1 MITEKEFLNDNWW
14 LVVARYP
21 VACDASIIEV
31 IKSDEDP
38 TLDSMYADELVEEC
52 VDSFSYLDE
61 FCYDEELDNL
71 EGYSEEEQYTDW
83 YEQQKEDIQLTS
95 ERINKN
101 IIDEYGLEL
110 LNNYASIQ
118 VNNNN
123 YCICNINSN

>member
-21 VACDASIIEV
+21 VACDASITEV

-38 TLDSMYADELVEEC
+38 TLDSLYAAELIEEC
-52 VDSFSYLDE
+52 FNSFSYLNSP
-61 FCYDEELDNL
+61 CYDEELD
-71 EGYSEEEQYTDW
+71 ESEDYSEEYNDW

>member
-21 VACDASIIEV
+21 VACDASITEV

-38 TLDSMYADELVEEC
+38 TLDPMYAVELIEEC
-52 VDSFSYLDE
+52 VDSFGYLNE
-61 FCYDEELDNL
+61 LHYDEELDNL
-71 EGYSEEEQYTDW
+71 EGYSEEEQYNDW

-118 VNNNN
+118 VDNN

>member
-21 VACDASIIEV
+21 VACDASITEV

-38 TLDSMYADELVEEC
+38 TLDSMYAVELIEEC

-110 LNNYASIQ
+110 LNNYASI
-118 VNNNN
+118 
-123 YCICNINSN
+123 